1 LIKIILKKNIKT
13 KNKKIKKII
22 LRKKRKKHV
31 GEWKKMKKHAGNGKI
46 NAKTKKYVKK
56 ITFLARF

>member
-1 LIKIILKKNIKT
+1 
-13 KNKKIKKII
+13 

-56 ITFLARF
+56 ITFLTRF